1 MIISS
6 YLNKMPQTVYYRTG
20 IDNVVDIFK
29 LTAANRNK
37 KGKFEQTLN
46 GCTYEEN
53 INIRSFSLNNYMY
66 TIESK
71 ITKSSGLPIGLVQV
85 WFDKSGNTYI
95 CISTGSMTRFETYHN
110 FTVDIDNIQITDS
123 MGRVDSKVYKCLV
136 PVNSFKVNATRDG
149 QTFKNW
155 KFVYESAKTELS
167 TDILN
172 QVEKS
177 GLKLHDN
184 SKKGCVIL

>member
-1 MIISS
+1 MIISF
-6 YLNKMPQTVYYRTG
+6 YLKHMTQTVYYRTG

-46 GCTYEEN
+46 GCTEEN

-110 FTVDIDNIQITDS
+110 FTVDIDSIQITDS